1 MEPKEEIRRRIDVAE
16 LISEYLTLKPAGSG
30 SFKAICPF
38 HQEKTPSLH
47 VSKEKQIWHC
57 FGCDVGGDIFSFVMQ
72 IENVDFPEALRI
84 LGKKAG
90 VEITRYASPDSN
102 ERQRLIAIHELVTK
116 FYRKVLLDS
125 TQAANARSY
134 LENRGIDKELADKF
148 QLGFAPDAWS
158 TLVDFL
164 SKRGYQ
170 ATEIERGG
178 LAQRKKSGVGHIDK
192 FRNRILIPLSDH
204 HSNVVGFTGRIMAKS
219 GEEQGPKYMNSPETL
234 IYKKSE
240 LLYGLDLA
248 KSAIKHA
255 GFVIVVEGNLDVV
268 ASHKAG
274 VQNVVA
280 SSGTAL
286 TEMQI
291 DLLKRFTDT
300 MVFSFD
306 QDAAGFEAAK
316 RGIRLSLNKDMNV
329 KVVILPAEA
338 GKDPDDAVQKDPQL
352 WINAVANPIPIME
365 YYFGQAIKDRDL
377 NNVEH
382 KREIG
387 KFLVPEIAA
396 VADPI
401 EQEHW
406 LQKLSDLL
414 RVEIEVLRGM
424 VAKVR
429 STAPNPPLNPPLGR
443 GESQTK
449 TQPKKRTREDQAVMA
464 ILGLFL
470 QAPKLQK
477 QVVDKLNSGQIG
489 PEDLQTLYKELV
501 SAYNSNATSTAQK
514 SFFAELRT
522 KITSTSELNHLEQLL
537 DEIALRGEQVTNDL
551 SQDQVQAQLNDFIHV
566 IEQAGLDK
574 RKRELELAIRQ
585 AEEQGD
591 NKVVQKLLD
600 EFNSIR

>member
-1 MEPKEEIRRRIDVAE
+1 
-16 LISEYLTLKPAGSG
+16 
-30 SFKAICPF
+30 
-38 HQEKTPSLH
+38 
-47 VSKEKQIWHC
+47 
-57 FGCDVGGDIFSFVMQ
+57 
-72 IENVDFPEALRI
+72 
-84 LGKKAG
+84 
-90 VEITRYASPDSN
+90 
-102 ERQRLIAIHELVTK
+102 
-116 FYRKVLLDS
+116 
-125 TQAANARSY
+125 
-134 LENRGIDKELADKF
+134 
-148 QLGFAPDAWS
+148 
-158 TLVDFL
+158 
-164 SKRGYQ
+164 
-170 ATEIERGG
+170 
-178 LAQRKKSGVGHIDK
+178 
-192 FRNRILIPLSDH
+192 
-204 HSNVVGFTGRIMAKS
+204 
-219 GEEQGPKYMNSPETL
+219 
-234 IYKKSE
+234 
-240 LLYGLDLA
+240 LYGLDLA
-248 KSAIKHA
+248 KGAIKHA
-255 GFVIVVEGNLDVV
+255 GSVIVVEGNLDVV

-329 KVVILPAEA
+329 KVVILPVDA

-352 WINAVANPIPIME
+352 WIDAAANPIPIME
-365 YYFGQAIKDRDL
+365 YYFGQAIKDKDL
-377 NNVEH
+377 TNVDH

-387 KFLVPEIAA
+387 RFLVPEIAA

-406 LQKLSDLL
+406 LRKLSDLL

-424 VAKVR
+424 INKMKQTTSTTSRPALKPQAQAKRR
-429 STAPNPPLNPPLGR
+429 S
-443 GESQTK
+443 
-449 TQPKKRTREDQAVMA
+449 REDQAVVSV
-464 ILGLFL
+464 LSLFL
-470 QAPKLQK
+470 QAPMLQK
-477 QVVDKLNSGQIG
+477 QVVDKLDPAQIG

-501 SAYNSNATSTAQK
+501 SAYNSNAISTAQK

-537 DEIALRGEQVTNDL
+537 DEIALRGELVTNDL

-574 RKRELELAIRQ
+574 RKKELELAIRQ

>member
-57 FGCDVGGDIFSFVMQ
+57 FGCDVGGDIFAFVMQ

-90 VEITRYASPDSN
+90 VEITRYESSDSN
-102 ERQRLIAIHELVTK
+102 ERQRLIAMHELVTK

-125 TQAANARSY
+125 TQATNARAY

-164 SKRGYQ
+164 SKRGYS

-219 GEEQGPKYMNSPETL
+219 GEDQGPKYMNSPETL

-255 GFVIVVEGNLDVV
+255 GSVIVVEGNLDVV

-274 VQNVVA
+274 VENVVA

-300 MVFSFD
+300 MIFSFD

-316 RGIRLSLNKDMNV
+316 RGIRLSLNKDMSV
-329 KVVILPAEA
+329 KVVILPADA

-352 WINAVANPIPIME
+352 WIDAVANPIPIME
-365 YYFGQAIKDRDL
+365 YYFAQATKDRDL

-424 VAKVR
+424 VNKI
-429 STAPNPPLNPPLGR
+429 
-443 GESQTK
+443 K
-449 TQPKKRTREDQAVMA
+449 QPAAAANQPVSKPQARTNKRTREDQAVIA

-477 QVVDKLNSGQIG
+477 QVVDKLDPAQIG
-489 PEDLQTLYKELV
+489 PDDLQTLYKELV

-591 NKVVQKLLD
+591 NEVVQKLLD